1 MPPCSPAALTNDLTA
16 FDPLR
21 QSLTGDWSW
30 TPRHCGYSAMM
41 GLLDPSRTVLPGPC
55 ARS

>member
-41 GLLDPSRTVLPGPC
+41 GLLDPSRSVLPGPC